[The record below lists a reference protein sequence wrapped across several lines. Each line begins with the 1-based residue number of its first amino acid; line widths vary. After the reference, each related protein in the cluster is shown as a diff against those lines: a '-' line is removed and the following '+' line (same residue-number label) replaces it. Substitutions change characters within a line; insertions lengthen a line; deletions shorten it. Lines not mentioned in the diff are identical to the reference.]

1 MHAEELVD
9 FKSKRT
15 RDKPRCIFR
24 QREDRWGFET
34 GLIAQK
40 HIDGRCF
47 REITGKNSAK
57 EEEEGTSEWPY
68 QSQR

>member
-15 RDKPRCIFR
+15 GDKPRCVFG

-34 GLIAQK
+34 GFIAQK
-40 HIDGRCF
+40 HIDGRCS
-47 REITGKNSAK
+47 REITGENSAK
-57 EEEEGTSEWPY
+57 EGTSEWPY
-68 QSQR
+68 QSQK